1 MLNLMRK
8 HAGSWMIKIILFAIV
23 VVFVFWGVGSMRS
36 RKATQVAEIN
46 GEVITLDV
54 YRQAYY
60 QLLDNYRRIY
70 GDQLNDEMLKLL
82 RPNEMALEQLI
93 QKVLMLQEADRLN
106 IDVGEQ
112 ELASVIRQIPA
123 FQNNGVFDYQ
133 LYRRV
138 LAQNNLTVE
147 QFESDRSKEMRME
160 RLRSV
165 ILSGV
170 VVPDDELRQWYD
182 WSKAK
187 VDLDYVFFPPSR
199 YTDISPAEAQ
209 IKEYFESNQKN
220 YLTQP
225 KVKARYIKF
234 DPAVFESRVE
244 VTDESIADYYRSNPD
259 EFKTAKR
266 VKASH
271 ILIKVDAGADDE
283 TVAAKKREAQ
293 AIYELAKAP
302 GADFAE
308 LARKYSQGPSKDQG
322 GRLGWFTKD
331 RMVKPFADE
340 AFAMTAGE
348 VSEPV
353 RTQFGWHII
362 KVEQVEESATRSLES
377 ATPSIREKIR
387 REKSRAIALDKAE
400 ELYNS
405 VFDGD
410 NLADAAKVH
419 DMQAETTD
427 FFTADNPALKGIND
441 AQRFSQVAFGLDEM
455 AISQIQDF
463 SDAYYI
469 IQVIERSAAAVP
481 EYEQVK
487 NRVKDDLIKERQDDQ
502 ARKDAQAFLADAK
515 KGGGFAEISAK
526 YGVTPEATGLFP
538 RGGSIPK
545 IGFESEISRT
555 AFELS
560 KEKPLPE
567 SPLKGQQGWYVVHF
581 RSRQLPEGEGFD
593 KEKTTIAK
601 RLEEQKQ
608 QAALQSWIADLRA
621 RSEVQINESLIQP

>member
-36 RKATQVAEIN
+36 RQATQVAEIN

-70 GDQLNDEMLKLL
+70 GDQLNDDMLKLL

-93 QKVLMLQEADRLN
+93 QRALMLQEADRLN

-112 ELASVIRQIPA
+112 ELASVIRQVPA
-123 FQNNGVFDYQ
+123 FQNNGAFNYQ

-160 RLRSV
+160 RLRSI

-170 VVPDDELRQWYD
+170 VVSDDELRQWYD

-187 VDLDYVFFPPSR
+187 VDLDYVLFPASR

-209 IKEYFESNQKN
+209 IKEYFEANQKN
-220 YLTQP
+220 YLTEP

-234 DPAVFESRVE
+234 DPAVFESQVK
-244 VTDESIADYYRSNPD
+244 VSDESIADYYRSNPD

-271 ILIKVDAGADDE
+271 ILIKVDADADEE

-293 AIYELAKAP
+293 AIYELAKAA

-322 GRLGWFTKD
+322 GQLGWFTKD

-340 AFAMTAGE
+340 AFAMTPGE
-348 VSEPV
+348 ISEPV

-377 ATPSIREKIR
+377 ATPSIREKISL
-387 REKSRAIALDKAE
+387 EKSRAIALDKAE
-400 ELYNS
+400 EVYNS

-419 DMQAETTD
+419 DMTEATTD
-427 FFTADNPALKGIND
+427 FFTADNPVLKGIPD

-469 IQVIERSAAAVP
+469 IQVIERRAAAVP

-502 ARKDAQAFLADAK
+502 ARKDAQAFLADAQ
-515 KGGGFAEISAK
+515 KGGSFADISAK

-545 IGFESEISRT
+545 IGFESEISQT

-567 SPLKGQQGWYVVHF
+567 SPLKGRQGWYVVHF
-581 RSRQLPEGEGFD
+581 RSRQLPEGEGFE
-593 KEKTTIAK
+593 KEKATIAK
-601 RLEEQKQ
+601 RLEEQKK

-621 RSEVQINESLIQP
+621 RSEVQINQSLIQP